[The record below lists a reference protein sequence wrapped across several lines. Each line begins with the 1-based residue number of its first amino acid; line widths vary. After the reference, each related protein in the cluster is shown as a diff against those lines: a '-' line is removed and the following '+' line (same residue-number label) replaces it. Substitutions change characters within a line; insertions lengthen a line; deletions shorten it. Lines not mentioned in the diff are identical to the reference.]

1 MGKTYIDWYAN
12 RYSKAFTS
20 EFSPWKS
27 NYEGMAKKT
36 VIKQLLKYAPLKTEF
51 QRALSTDETIKNSLN
66 VDMGEVL
73 SEDIIDMPWR
83 LPEMKTEEMTMSFEE
98 FTAFMREKV
107 QLVLGTDVIVVSKSV
122 LKNNGTRLQGLEF
135 FKETVRISPVIY
147 LDGIYKEY
155 ERGRSMADCVKEVCS
170 LYTVNQWE
178 KEKTE
183 KIFHMI
189 CSWEES
195 RTKIYP
201 ILLPYEK
208 NRELLKNVIHKK
220 YLDLAL
226 CCCLTLEDEE
236 RNNMSVRVTEG
247 ILQQWEIS
255 EEDLFRQAYENMQ
268 IAGYHI
274 INMMQIIKECGF
286 EGEMPATKMFVLTN
300 RKQLYGA
307 AGILETDLLKNF
319 SDRIGKNLF
328 ILPSSIH
335 EVILIPDEGRFG
347 ESLLKEMI
355 MDVNENVLQEED
367 FLADHAYYFDREKGE
382 VRVA

>member
-1 MGKTYIDWYAN
+1 
-12 RYSKAFTS
+12 
-20 EFSPWKS
+20 
-27 NYEGMAKKT
+27 
-36 VIKQLLKYAPLKTEF
+36 
-51 QRALSTDETIKNSLN
+51 
-66 VDMGEVL
+66 
-73 SEDIIDMPWR
+73 
-83 LPEMKTEEMTMSFEE
+83 MKTEEMTMSFEE

-155 ERGRSMADCVKEVCS
+155 ERGRSMADCVREVCS

-178 KEKTE
+178 KKKTE

-226 CCCLTLEDEE
+226 CSCLTLEDEE
-236 RNNMSVRVTEG
+236 RNNMSVRVTKG

-268 IAGYHI
+268 TAGYHI

-286 EGEMPATKMFVLTN
+286 EGEMPATNMFVLTN

-307 AGILETDLLKNF
+307 AGILETDLLKGF

-367 FLADHAYYFDREKGE
+367 FLADHAYYFDRAKGE
-382 VRVA
+382 VRVAE

>member
-1 MGKTYIDWYAN
+1 M
-12 RYSKAFTS
+12 
-20 EFSPWKS
+20 
-27 NYEGMAKKT
+27 
-36 VIKQLLKYAPLKTEF
+36 
-51 QRALSTDETIKNSLN
+51 
-66 VDMGEVL
+66 
-73 SEDIIDMPWR
+73 
-83 LPEMKTEEMTMSFEE
+83 
-98 FTAFMREKV
+98 
-107 QLVLGTDVIVVSKSV
+107 
-122 LKNNGTRLQGLEF
+122 
-135 FKETVRISPVIY
+135 IY

-155 ERGRSMADCVKEVCS
+155 ERGRSMADCVREVCS

-268 IAGYHI
+268 NAGYHI

>member
-1 MGKTYIDWYAN
+1 M
-12 RYSKAFTS
+12 
-20 EFSPWKS
+20 
-27 NYEGMAKKT
+27 
-36 VIKQLLKYAPLKTEF
+36 
-51 QRALSTDETIKNSLN
+51 
-66 VDMGEVL
+66 
-73 SEDIIDMPWR
+73 
-83 LPEMKTEEMTMSFEE
+83 
-98 FTAFMREKV
+98 
-107 QLVLGTDVIVVSKSV
+107 
-122 LKNNGTRLQGLEF
+122 
-135 FKETVRISPVIY
+135 
-147 LDGIYKEY
+147 
-155 ERGRSMADCVKEVCS
+155 
-170 LYTVNQWE
+170 
-178 KEKTE
+178 
-183 KIFHMI
+183 
-189 CSWEES
+189 
-195 RTKIYP
+195 
-201 ILLPYEK
+201 
-208 NRELLKNVIHKK
+208 
-220 YLDLAL
+220 

-268 IAGYHI
+268 NAGYHI

>member
-1 MGKTYIDWYAN
+1 MGDI
-12 RYSKAFTS
+12 RS
-20 EFSPWKS
+20 EL
-27 NYEGMAKKT
+27 AKKAEQT
-36 VIKQLLKYAPLKTEF
+36 QENTKLTKSMSIADLIKAMEPEIQKALPSVITPERFT
-51 QRALSTDETIKNSLN
+51 RMALSALN
-66 VDMGEVL
+66 TTPKLQECT
-73 SEDIIDMPWR
+73 P
-83 LPEMKTEEMTMSFEE
+83 MSFL
-98 FTAFMREKV
+98 AALMNAA
-107 QLVLGTDVIVVSKSV
+107 QL
-122 LKNNGTRLQGLEF
+122 GLE
-135 FKETVRISPVIY
+135 PN

-155 ERGRSMADCVKEVCS
+155 ERGRSMADCVREVCS

-268 IAGYHI
+268 NAGYHI

>member
-1 MGKTYIDWYAN
+1 
-12 RYSKAFTS
+12 
-20 EFSPWKS
+20 
-27 NYEGMAKKT
+27 
-36 VIKQLLKYAPLKTEF
+36 
-51 QRALSTDETIKNSLN
+51 
-66 VDMGEVL
+66 
-73 SEDIIDMPWR
+73 
-83 LPEMKTEEMTMSFEE
+83 MKTEEMTMSFEE

-107 QLVLGTDVIVVSKSV
+107 QLVLGTDVIVASKSI

-155 ERGRSMADCVKEVCS
+155 ERGRSMADCVREVCS

-226 CCCLTLEDEE
+226 CC
-236 RNNMSVRVTEG
+236 
-247 ILQQWEIS
+247 
-255 EEDLFRQAYENMQ
+255 
-268 IAGYHI
+268 
-274 INMMQIIKECGF
+274 
-286 EGEMPATKMFVLTN
+286 
-300 RKQLYGA
+300 
-307 AGILETDLLKNF
+307 
-319 SDRIGKNLF
+319 
-328 ILPSSIH
+328 
-335 EVILIPDEGRFG
+335 
-347 ESLLKEMI
+347 
-355 MDVNENVLQEED
+355 
-367 FLADHAYYFDREKGE
+367 
-382 VRVA
+382 